1 MKFQI
6 ESFVGAGTIRFD
18 ISPHQIRTALGA
30 GYMNFKRTPR
40 PAEPAYRQM
49 NLHGLPLMER
59 RELLLNEDRDL
70 EGQLD
75 GMT

>member
-1 MKFQI
+1 
-6 ESFVGAGTIRFD
+6 
-18 ISPHQIRTALGA
+18 
-30 GYMNFKRTPR
+30 MNFKRTPR